1 MSDCECLT
9 DCGDDPAVQA
19 GRGKGCM
26 NWRQWQAQRR
36 LHDAAPDLLEALKA
50 LEMLF
55 SPCVRDCTQ
64 ADWIDKARAAI
75 AKAEGSS

>member
-19 GRGKGCM
+19 GRGKGCI

-36 LHDAAPDLLEALKA
+36 LLDAAPYLLGALQRLLNDRDVCDAAEKGA
-50 LEMLF
+50 L
-55 SPCVRDCTQ
+55 TQ
-64 ADWIDKARAAI
+64 ARAAI
-75 AKAEGSS
+75 AKAEGRR